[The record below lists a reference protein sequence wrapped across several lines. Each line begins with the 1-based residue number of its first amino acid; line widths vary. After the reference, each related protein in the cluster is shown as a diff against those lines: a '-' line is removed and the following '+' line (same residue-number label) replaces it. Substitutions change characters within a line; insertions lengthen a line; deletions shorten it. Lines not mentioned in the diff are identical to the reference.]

1 MGLIPMSIIKTI
13 IILFVI
19 LIVFTLLMNIERK
32 PKKEKLLN
40 ERKKQSFNLQEITF
54 VKKSVD
60 KLNSNIEAKKRNKI
74 ETLLVQAGHDMSCGE
89 FVFVSIV
96 SGLMGFLIITT
107 AFQNPLLGILFAI
120 IGYKVPRQIVTI
132 QKNKRIK
139 VLERQIGSFMNM
151 LIERYKVIGDL
162 KQALELT
169 VPEFENTEI
178 LYRELLKT
186 LSETEIY
193 TTIVALQNLAFRTGN
208 RFLSRMIDYYEA
220 ADAVNDEK
228 RIVLMKQAY
237 AQWADDQSLKRL
249 LKKEI
254 GEPVRDALLL
264 IGTIPVFACY
274 QAAMDKTYVPFM
286 LQHQVGKIGTTVI
299 VATVIL
305 CIWLVINKI
314 NAPLD

>member
-1 MGLIPMSIIKTI
+1 MILLPEYLIKTT
-13 IILFVI
+13 VI
-19 LIVFTLLMNIERK
+19 LLMVFLIVAILMNVERK

-40 ERKKQSFNLQEITF
+40 ERKKQFVNLQSISF

-74 ETLLVQAGHDMSCGE
+74 ETLLVQAGYNISCGE

-96 SGLMGFLIITT
+96 VGLIGFFMFTT
-107 AFQNPLLGILFAI
+107 AFQNPLLGILFGF
-120 IGYKVPRQIVTI
+120 IGYKVPRQFVTI

-139 VLERQIGSFMNM
+139 KLERQIGSFMNM

-162 KQALELT
+162 KIALELT
-169 VPEFENTEI
+169 VPEFESSEM
-178 LYRELLKT
+178 LHKELIKT

-208 RFLSRMIDYYEA
+208 KFLSRMVDYYESA
-220 ADAVNDEK
+220 NSVSDEK
-228 RIVLMKQAY
+228 RIILMKQAY
-237 AQWADDQSLKRL
+237 TQWAEDQGLKRL

-254 GEPVRDALLL
+254 GEPVRDAMLI
-264 IGTIPVFACY
+264 IGTIPVFAMY
-274 QAAMDKTYVPFM
+274 QASMDKSYVPFM
-286 LQHQVGKIGTTVI
+286 LEHQVGKIGTTFI
-299 VATVIL
+299 VATIVI
-305 CIWLVINKI
+305 CIWIVINKI